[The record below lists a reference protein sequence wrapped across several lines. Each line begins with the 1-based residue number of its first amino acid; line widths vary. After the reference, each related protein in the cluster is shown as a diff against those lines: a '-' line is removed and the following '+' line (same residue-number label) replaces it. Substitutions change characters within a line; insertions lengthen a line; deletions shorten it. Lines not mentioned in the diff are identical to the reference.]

1 MRKLFNFTMTIIV
14 FLLLACLPALFD
26 DQRFSFL
33 NYLNALKSTFLYIF
47 HPQDIIFT
55 NKISHVERSL
65 FPFFIEPWINTIVIL
80 FAALLLAFIVS
91 LLFTYLLYVNDHI
104 KKWYLKINT
113 VLSIIP
119 DIFYIPFSISLVI
132 LFYRYT
138 DILLFNVANSSE
150 DKALIFPILVL
161 SIIPLVS
168 SVTFLSSILDDV
180 SRADYIEFSRAKGLS
195 NVELYF
201 KHILR
206 NLFAS
211 YLINFK
217 HIIWIT
223 LSSLLLLERIF
234 NMHGLSSFIFDYG
247 SPEVLFVT
255 FILIYVPVSLAIFMS
270 HKVLFTITGV
280 RGGLS

>member
-1 MRKLFNFTMTIIV
+1 M
-14 FLLLACLPALFD
+14 
-26 DQRFSFL
+26 
-33 NYLNALKSTFLYIF
+33 
-47 HPQDIIFT
+47 
-55 NKISHVERSL
+55 
-65 FPFFIEPWINTIVIL
+65 
-80 FAALLLAFIVS
+80 
-91 LLFTYLLYVNDHI
+91 
-104 KKWYLKINT
+104 
-113 VLSIIP
+113 
-119 DIFYIPFSISLVI
+119 
-132 LFYRYT
+132 
-138 DILLFNVANSSE
+138 
-150 DKALIFPILVL
+150 L

-180 SRADYIEFSRAKGLS
+180 SRADYIEFSRTKGLS

>member
-1 MRKLFNFTMTIIV
+1 M
-14 FLLLACLPALFD
+14 
-26 DQRFSFL
+26 
-33 NYLNALKSTFLYIF
+33 
-47 HPQDIIFT
+47 
-55 NKISHVERSL
+55 
-65 FPFFIEPWINTIVIL
+65 
-80 FAALLLAFIVS
+80 LAFIVS

-195 NVELYF
+195 SKELYF

-255 FILIYVPVSLAIFMS
+255 FILIYVPISLAIFMS

>member
-1 MRKLFNFTMTIIV
+1 MMTIIV

-26 DQRFSFL
+26 DQRFSFM

-65 FPFFIEPWINTIVIL
+65 FPFFIEPWLNTIFIL

-91 LLFTYLLYVNDHI
+91 LLFTYLLYVNEHI

-138 DILLFNVANSSE
+138 DILLFNVADSFEN
-150 DKALIFPILVL
+150 KALLFPVLVL

-180 SRADYIEFSRAKGLS
+180 SHTDYIEFSKAKG
-195 NVELYF
+195 VI
-201 KHILR
+201 KCR
-206 NLFAS
+206 V
-211 YLINFK
+211 
-217 HIIWIT
+217 
-223 LSSLLLLERIF
+223 IF
-234 NMHGLSSFIFDYG
+234 
-247 SPEVLFVT
+247 
-255 FILIYVPVSLAIFMS
+255 
-270 HKVLFTITGV
+270 
-280 RGGLS
+280 

>member
-1 MRKLFNFTMTIIV
+1 M
-14 FLLLACLPALFD
+14 
-26 DQRFSFL
+26 
-33 NYLNALKSTFLYIF
+33 
-47 HPQDIIFT
+47 
-55 NKISHVERSL
+55 
-65 FPFFIEPWINTIVIL
+65 
-80 FAALLLAFIVS
+80 
-91 LLFTYLLYVNDHI
+91 
-104 KKWYLKINT
+104 
-113 VLSIIP
+113 
-119 DIFYIPFSISLVI
+119 I

>member
-1 MRKLFNFTMTIIV
+1 MRKLLNLMTAILA
-14 FLLLACLPALFD
+14 FLLLACLPTLFNNQHFD
-26 DQRFSFL
+26 IL

-47 HPQDIIFT
+47 HPQDIVFA
-55 NKISHVERSL
+55 NKISHIERSL
-65 FPFFIEPWINTIVIL
+65 FPFFIEPWLNTIFIL
-80 FAALLLAFIVS
+80 FAALFLAFIVS
-91 LLFTYLLYVNDHI
+91 LLFTYLLYANEHI
-104 KKWYLKINT
+104 KKWYLKVNT

-119 DIFYIPFSISLVI
+119 DIFYIPFSISMVI
-132 LFYRYT
+132 LFYKYT
-138 DILLFNVANSSE
+138 DILLFNVADSYGN
-150 DKALIFPILVL
+150 KALTFPILVL

-168 SVTFLSSILDDV
+168 SITFLSSVLDEV
-180 SRADYIEFSRAKGLS
+180 SSTDYIEFSRAKGLS
-195 NVELYF
+195 KVELYF

-234 NMHGLSSFIFDYG
+234 NTHGLSSFIFDYG

-255 FILIYVPVSLAIFMS
+255 FILIYIPISIALFMS
-270 HKVLFTITGV
+270 NKLLFSITGV

>member
-1 MRKLFNFTMTIIV
+1 MTILKMV
-14 FLLLACLPALFD
+14 F
-26 DQRFSFL
+26 
-33 NYLNALKSTFLYIF
+33 
-47 HPQDIIFT
+47 
-55 NKISHVERSL
+55 
-65 FPFFIEPWINTIVIL
+65 
-80 FAALLLAFIVS
+80 
-91 LLFTYLLYVNDHI
+91 
-104 KKWYLKINT
+104 KINT

-150 DKALIFPILVL
+150 DKALIFSILVL

-280 RGGLS
+280 RRVIMKKFYTLLTLLILPALVGVVYFDLLNITPKPMNFLYNSNGDIMKSSPFAPSFKALFGVDAASKNMLFEVLSGYRITLLIIIVISSLSVLLFNCNGNLFSI

>member
-1 MRKLFNFTMTIIV
+1 MRKLLNFLMTITA
-14 FLLLACLPALFD
+14 FLLLACLPALFN
-26 DQRFSFL
+26 DQRFSFS

-47 HPQDIIFT
+47 HPQDIIFI
-55 NKISHVERSL
+55 NKISHIERRL
-65 FPFFIEPWINTIVIL
+65 FPFFIEHWLNTIFIL
-80 FAALLLAFIVS
+80 FAALFLAFVVS
-91 LLFTYLLYVNDHI
+91 LLFIYLLYANEHI
-104 KKWYLKINT
+104 KKWYLKVNT

-119 DIFYIPFSISLVI
+119 DIFYIPFSISMVI
-132 LFYRYT
+132 LFYKYT
-138 DILLFNVANSSE
+138 DILLFNVADSYG
-150 DKALIFPILVL
+150 DKAWVFPILVL

-168 SVTFLSSILDDV
+168 SITFLSSVLDEV
-180 SRADYIEFSRAKGLS
+180 SSTDYIEFSRAKGLS

-234 NMHGLSSFIFDYG
+234 NTHGLSSFIFDYG

-255 FILIYVPVSLAIFMS
+255 FILIYIPISIA
-270 HKVLFTITGV
+270 LFISNKLLFSITGM

>member
-1 MRKLFNFTMTIIV
+1 MG
-14 FLLLACLPALFD
+14 
-26 DQRFSFL
+26 
-33 NYLNALKSTFLYIF
+33 
-47 HPQDIIFT
+47 
-55 NKISHVERSL
+55 
-65 FPFFIEPWINTIVIL
+65 IL

-91 LLFTYLLYVNDHI
+91 LLFTYLLYVNEHI

-138 DILLFNVANSSE
+138 DILLFNVADSFEN
-150 DKALIFPILVL
+150 KALLFPVLVL

-180 SRADYIEFSRAKGLS
+180 SHTDYIEFSKAKGLS

-201 KHILR
+201 NHILR

-255 FILIYVPVSLAIFMS
+255 FILIYIPVSIAIFMS

-280 RGGLS
+280 QGGLS

>member
-1 MRKLFNFTMTIIV
+1 MAIIA

-26 DQRFSFL
+26 DQHFSFL
-33 NYLNALKSTFLYIF
+33 NYLNALKSTFLYTF
-47 HPQDIIFT
+47 HPQEIIFT

-113 VLSIIP
+113 VLSI
-119 DIFYIPFSISLVI
+119 
-132 LFYRYT
+132 
-138 DILLFNVANSSE
+138 
-150 DKALIFPILVL
+150 
-161 SIIPLVS
+161 
-168 SVTFLSSILDDV
+168 
-180 SRADYIEFSRAKGLS
+180 EFSRAKGLS
-195 NVELYF
+195 NIELYF

-255 FILIYVPVSLAIFMS
+255 FILIYVPISLAIFMS